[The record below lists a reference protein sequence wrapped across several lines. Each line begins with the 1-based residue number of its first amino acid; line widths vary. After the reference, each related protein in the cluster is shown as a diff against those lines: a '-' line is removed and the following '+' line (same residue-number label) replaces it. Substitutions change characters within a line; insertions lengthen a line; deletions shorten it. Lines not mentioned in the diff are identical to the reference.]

1 MKDSVFIVRGDLHQG
16 KKMRFAVSIKG
27 PWKVVA
33 EFYS

>member
-1 MKDSVFIVRGDLHQG
+1 MNYIKEE
-16 KKMRFAVSIKG
+16 KMRLAFSIKG